1 MDNPFALSGGTP
13 NMSTMFFETFVM
25 VPMDLMSTNVSIAQ
39 DCLWNMNFL
48 NSFRECSYFTLY
60 P

>member
-1 MDNPFALSGGTP
+1 
-13 NMSTMFFETFVM
+13 MSTMFFETFVM

-48 NSFRECSYFTLY
+48 NSFRERSYFTLY